1 MNGVVE
7 KPMKPDQL
15 LQVVRDTLALGAE
28 GAVAAA

>member
-1 MNGVVE
+1 MNCHNQV
-7 KPMKPDQL
+7 KTDSPL